1 MRTSPVREA
10 AGGRDL
16 RPLLPSGWI
25 HAMIL
30 HLPRSSQ
37 LPPEHQYQTTRQRPH
52 HGALHSSDN
61 THLFLKFSNSQ
72 LPSVAGYAA
81 SQATWLP
88 LQTQSFPCRP
98 NLEIANSS
106 PAHHS
111 PHPSLSHAN
120 SCNQHTYHTHTN
132 PTSHRNNRIDYHEAI
147 NHQHTPPTD
156 LSPRGYPAWVC
167 DLSAEQTE
175 TRSPPWTP
183 QSVPWPST
191 RP

>member
-111 PHPSLSHAN
+111 PHPSQSRE
-120 SCNQHTYHTHTN
+120 QHHTHTH

-147 NHQHTPPTD
+147 NHQHTLPTD